1 LVVRGRRLGAPNV
14 FGSWLSW
21 HTGHMELVPPSPE
34 MEALFSRQEA
44 EYERLVR
51 ASSLPL
57 LGMTEPAPQPRLLG
71 EAEVTDGVLE
81 SIGLAYGD
89 LMRPSGPL
97 VQVHTARW
105 REDRAGAPD
114 LRWFLENVLDSMD
127 DNGPVH
133 GDPVPAHV
141 VVNGTP
147 RPASLLRTRRKLW
160 AARCWHQD
168 ADVVVVAR
176 DWELESTQ
184 LVAVRSIESFLRG
197 RREYLRDLRSNPPTM
212 PIMDRPFDVAT
223 AHRSLI
229 DATLS
234 RSRQLAEAARAGR
247 PPRLR
252 GNARKHGELWEAAVR
267 AQMHLADQSRQ
278 DANEAVTILVNQL
291 GRLQEKASWFASQR
305 LRDAAVTETLLYW
318 TGMRLELLSKPAQE
332 IWRTVWAAQRGR
344 LSDPFARQE
353 RAPSP
358 HDDSLRRWQA
368 ELMTGQDDWLRAWSA
383 WVKRKGY

>member
-1 LVVRGRRLGAPNV
+1 
-14 FGSWLSW
+14 
-21 HTGHMELVPPSPE
+21 MELVPPSPE

-57 LGMTEPAPQPRLLG
+57 LGMAEPAPQPRLLG
-71 EAEVTDGVLE
+71 EAEINGGVVE
-81 SIGLAYGD
+81 SVGLAYGD

-105 REDRAGAPD
+105 RDNRASPPD
-114 LRWFLENVLDSMD
+114 LRQFLENLLDSMD
-127 DNGPVH
+127 DNGPVD

-147 RPASLLRTRRKLW
+147 RPASLLRTRRKMW

-168 ADVVVVAR
+168 SDIIVVAR
-176 DWELESTQ
+176 EWELAATH
-184 LVAVRSIESFLRG
+184 LVAVPNLEPFLRG
-197 RREYLRDLRSNPPTM
+197 RRDYIRDLRENPPTM

-229 DATLS
+229 DATLA
-234 RSRQLAEAARAGR
+234 RRQQLEAAAREGR

-252 GNARKHGELWEAAVR
+252 ANGRKHGELWEAAVR

-278 DANEAVTILVNQL
+278 DANEVVTILVNQL
-291 GRLQEKASWFASQR
+291 GRLQEKAGWFANRR

-318 TGMRLELLSKPAQE
+318 TGMRTEQLSRPAQE
-332 IWRTVWAAQRGR
+332 SWRTVWASQR
-344 LSDPFARQE
+344 SWSPDPFARQE
-353 RAPSP
+353 RTSRE
-358 HDDSLRRWQA
+358 HDDSLRRWHA
-368 ELMTGQDDWLRAWSA
+368 ELMTGQDEWLRAWSE
-383 WVKRKGY
+383 WVRQKGY

>member
-1 LVVRGRRLGAPNV
+1 VDQRPTGAPPV
-14 FGSWLSW
+14 FGEWLSW

-57 LGMTEPAPQPRLLG
+57 LGMAEPAPQPRLLG
-71 EAEVTDGVLE
+71 EAEIDGGIVE
-81 SIGLAYGD
+81 SVGLAYGD

-105 REDRAGAPD
+105 RESRTGPPD
-114 LRWFLENVLDSMD
+114 LRYFLENLLDSMG
-127 DNGPVH
+127 DNGPVD

-141 VVNGTP
+141 IVNGTP
-147 RPASLLRTRRKLW
+147 RPASLLRTRRKMW

-168 ADVVVVAR
+168 SDVIVVAR
-176 DWELESTQ
+176 EWELAATH
-184 LVAVRSIESFLRG
+184 LVAVPNIESFLRG
-197 RREYLRDLRSNPPTM
+197 RREYLRDLRTNPPTM
-212 PIMDRPFDVAT
+212 PIIDRPFDVAT

-229 DATLS
+229 DATLA
-234 RSRQLAEAARAGR
+234 RSLQLEAAARQGR

-252 GNARKHGELWEAAVR
+252 ANARKHGELWEAAVR

-291 GRLQEKASWFASQR
+291 GRLQEKASWFANKR

-318 TGMRLELLSKPAQE
+318 TGMRLELLSRPAQE
-332 IWRTVWAAQRGR
+332 SWRTVWASQR
-344 LSDPFARQE
+344 SWAPDPFAHQE
-353 RAPSP
+353 RTSSQ
-358 HDDSLRRWQA
+358 HDDSLRRWHA
-368 ELMTGQDDWLRAWSA
+368 ELMTGQDEWLRAWSE
-383 WVKRKGY
+383 WVRQKGY

>member
-1 LVVRGRRLGAPNV
+1 
-14 FGSWLSW
+14 
-21 HTGHMELVPPSPE
+21 MELVPPSPE

-57 LGMTEPAPQPRLLG
+57 LGMAEPAPQPRLLG
-71 EAEVTDGVLE
+71 EAEILDGTVE

-105 REDRAGAPD
+105 AQANPPD
-114 LRWFLENVLDSMD
+114 LRHFLENLLDSMD
-127 DNGPVH
+127 DDAPVD

-141 VVNGTP
+141 IVNGTP
-147 RPASLLRTRRKLW
+147 RPASLLRTRRRMW

-168 ADVVVVAR
+168 ADVIVVAR
-176 DWELESTQ
+176 EWELESTR
-184 LVAVRSIESFLRG
+184 LVAVTNLETFLRG
-197 RREYLRDLRSNPPTM
+197 RREYLRDLRANPPTM

-229 DATLS
+229 DVTLA
-234 RSRQLAEAARAGR
+234 RSLQLEAAAREGR

-252 GNARKHGELWEAAVR
+252 GNGRRHGELWEAAVR

-278 DANEAVTILVNQL
+278 DANDIVTIVVNQL
-291 GRLQEKASWFASQR
+291 GRLQEKAGWFANRR
-305 LRDAAVTETLLYW
+305 LRDAAVTETLMYW
-318 TGMRLELLSKPAQE
+318 TGMRTEMPSKPAQE
-332 IWRTVWAAQRGR
+332 AWRAVWASQRSW
-344 LSDPFARQE
+344 LPDPFAHQE
-353 RAPSP
+353 RTSRE
-358 HDDSLRRWQA
+358 HDDSLRRWHA
-368 ELMTGQDDWLRAWSA
+368 ELVTGQDEWLRAWSE
-383 WVKRKGY
+383 WVRVKGY

>member
-1 LVVRGRRLGAPNV
+1 
-14 FGSWLSW
+14 
-21 HTGHMELVPPSPE
+21 MELVPPSPE

-57 LGMTEPAPQPRLLG
+57 LGMAEPAPHPRLLG
-71 EAEVTDGVLE
+71 EAEINDGIVE
-81 SIGLAYGD
+81 SVGLAYGD

-105 REDRAGAPD
+105 RDTRNGPPD
-114 LRWFLENVLDSMD
+114 LRWFLENLLDSMD
-127 DNGPVH
+127 DNGPVA

-141 VVNGTP
+141 VVNGVP
-147 RPASLLRTRRKLW
+147 RPASLLRTRRKMW

-168 ADVVVVAR
+168 SDVIVVAR
-176 DWELESTQ
+176 EWELAATH
-184 LVAVRSIESFLRG
+184 LVAVPSLESFLRG
-197 RREYLRDLRSNPPTM
+197 RREYLRDLRANPPTM

-234 RSRQLAEAARAGR
+234 RSLQLEAAAREGR

-278 DANEAVTILVNQL
+278 DANEVVTILVNQL
-291 GRLQEKASWFASQR
+291 GRLQEKAPWFGNKR

-318 TGMRLELLSKPAQE
+318 TGMRLELLSRPAQE
-332 IWRTVWAAQRGR
+332 IWRTVWASQRGWMP
-344 LSDPFARQE
+344 DPFAHQE
-353 RAPSP
+353 RTSRE
-358 HDDSLRRWQA
+358 HDDSLRRWHA
-368 ELMTGQDDWLRAWSA
+368 ELMTGQAEWLRAWSE
-383 WVKRKGY
+383 WVQKKQY

>member
-1 LVVRGRRLGAPNV
+1 LLVYGEWQTAR
-14 FGSWLSW
+14 
-21 HTGHMELVPPSPE
+21 MELVPPSPE

-57 LGMTEPAPQPRLLG
+57 LGMAEPAPQPRLLG
-71 EAEVTDGVLE
+71 EAEINDGVVE

-105 REDRAGAPD
+105 RDSRPGPPD
-114 LRWFLENVLDSMD
+114 LRQFLENLLDSMD
-127 DNGPVH
+127 DDAPVD

-141 VVNGTP
+141 VVNGVP
-147 RPASLLRTRRKLW
+147 RPASLLRTRRKMW

-168 ADVVVVAR
+168 SDVIVVAR
-176 DWELESTQ
+176 EWELASTH
-184 LVAVRSIESFLRG
+184 LVAVPNLEPFLRG
-197 RREYLRDLRSNPPTM
+197 RREYIRDMRANPPTM

-223 AHRSLI
+223 AHRALI
-229 DATLS
+229 DSTLA
-234 RSRQLAEAARAGR
+234 RSLQLEAAAREGR

-252 GNARKHGELWEAAVR
+252 ANGRKQGELWEAAVR

-278 DANEAVTILVNQL
+278 DANEVVTIMVNQL
-291 GRLQEKASWFASQR
+291 GRLQEKATWFANKR

-318 TGMRLELLSKPAQE
+318 TGMRTELLSRPAQE
-332 IWRTVWAAQRGR
+332 TWRTVWASQRTW
-344 LSDPFARQE
+344 LPDPFAHQE
-353 RAPSP
+353 RNSQH
-358 HDDSLRRWQA
+358 HDEELRRWHA
-368 ELMTGQDDWLRAWSA
+368 ELMTGQGEWLRAWSE
-383 WVKRKGY
+383 WVRQKGY